1 MHPVAFNILQETVM
15 QTSIQSQGRRV
26 VFTRRHA
33 QRYRQAVRRARAARA
48 SVAAAFRQ
56 MARGIGKKAAFAASV
71 AFYRRGLGDWAKQYG

>member
-1 MHPVAFNILQETVM
+1 M

-33 QRYRQAVRRARAARA
+33 RRYHEAVRRARAARS

-56 MARGIGKKAAFAASV
+56 MANGVADKAAWAATI
-71 AFYRRGLGDWAKQYG
+71 AFYRSGLQPWTKQLG

>member
-1 MHPVAFNILQETVM
+1 MHPVAFNILWETVM

-48 SVAAAFRQ
+48 SVAASFRA
-56 MARGIGKKAAFAASV
+56 MARGAAKKAAWAATV
-71 AFYRRGLGDWAKQYG
+71 AFYRSGLREWTRQLG